1 MKYADYRGLNN
12 LVFFLAI
19 IPIAFSSNPVSELK
33 SWWSGFDINSKPQI
47 SNSNRQPLSLIKPKS
62 VESFLLVIPKSIKS
76 ISDRIVYET
85 DVFAESLFYISEQVQ
100 SLSDKNADHI
110 AKSINTAADQT
121 ALSLIPVKKI
131 VDQLISDAQI
141 KVSAPTSTPVP
152 AVISAPLDSTLKST
166 LIPAP
171 SIPVASVPKLVS
183 VPVQPVQ
190 TFVPSIPSNRSLDS
204 GTLALIQSEINN
216 LKSQISNFG
225 NQFKYVPTV
234 WQLPPTNTIGIGDLT
249 INPKTL
255 STDTATVSG
264 TTTTAGLVVTRNAQ
278 IDGTTK
284 LNGITYTWPSADG
297 SASQFF
303 QTNGSGTLSWVTVRQ
318 ATSNS
323 IDFDELVNS
332 LTLDANLT
340 IASAGYTFT
349 ITDAQVNIGNSR
361 FTSDTNRLGVNT
373 TSPATVFEVQGTASA
388 SYFLTG
394 NTLQVGGFSSAA
406 YSRFGTATTGY
417 ASDLDTINDLL
428 ISGALE
434 VDGNSFF
441 DGKASISSNLQIS
454 GRFIADTAASHSFT
468 EDLRLTGTSPTLGIN
483 AGNETNTTLEVGGT
497 ASISGATTL
506 RGITYTWPSADG
518 TNLYLKSNG
527 SGTLSW
533 ASSGASSN
541 SLDFDEFVD
550 SMTLD
555 ANLTIN
561 RGASNYFIGLGA
573 APSTVFEVQGTA
585 SASYLLTGNTLQVG
599 GFASV
604 AYNRFGISTLTTNP
618 AGNWITTTNDVLVSG
633 DLYGVGSLAFAGPAS
648 ISNALFVG
656 TGGKTGNVGIG
667 TTTPGAKLHVATDTG
682 LDGIVLKNSSGTIAG
697 ELIINSPTVTDEG
710 VIRLYSSGVEKI
722 KIRAGGESIFDG
734 GNVGIGTTVPGSKLD
749 VEGDIRFEIDTAND
763 TTIGVCKNAADGT
776 AENVFRECS
785 GTPGDLAEWYETE
798 LGVEAGDIV
807 FATENVIEYEYE
819 KFDPFTGEALDRNAK
834 AKASVLGKATTGST
848 VIGIIST
855 SPWQSFGKGVKAV
868 GQNPQPVAL
877 VGRVPVKISLEN
889 GPIKAGDR
897 LTVSK
902 TLPGYA
908 MKMTESGQSIGIALE
923 QFPIT
928 NDQTGKILTFVNLSY
943 WVPNI
948 ASFESSDSNL
958 VNSNSSIFDISILFN
973 SIVKKFNEAMDIV
986 FEKGLLK
993 VAQIVADKITAKLI
1007 RTSSFEIEDSV
1018 TGELYC
1024 VKITNGEWEKK
1035 KGECGT
1041 QNEINTQSTL
1051 IINGSAETTSV
1062 ETTESQSSQSSD
1074 ATEQANESVTETTP
1088 EATPELAA
1096 EPSPL
1101 ESLEPVSTP
1110 EPTPEPTPQPAPE
1123 SSESP
1128 TPEPSPSE
1136 SPTLEPTPTES
1147 PTPAPE
1153 TTQEPTTEP
1162 TTE

>member
-332 LTLDANLT
+332 MTLDSNLT

-441 DGKASISSNLQIS
+441 DGKASISSNFQTA
-454 GRFIADTAASHSFT
+454 GRFIFGDNGDTGEINTSDWDISTTGA
-468 EDLRLTGTSPTLGIN
+468 LTGISGITTDGAYTQSGTSANAFTGLTDFSAGVSVSSNFEIDSDSRLGIN
-483 AGNETNTTLEVGGT
+483 AGNTTNTSLEVGGT

-506 RGITYTWPSADG
+506 RGISYTWPSAD
-518 TNLYLKSNG
+518 
-527 SGTLSW
+527 
-533 ASSGASSN
+533 
-541 SLDFDEFVD
+541 
-550 SMTLD
+550 
-555 ANLTIN
+555 LT
-561 RGASNYFIGLGA
+561 
-573 APSTVFEVQGTA
+573 
-585 SASYLLTGNTLQVG
+585 
-599 GFASV
+599 
-604 AYNRFGISTLTTNP
+604 
-618 AGNWITTTNDVLVSG
+618 D
-633 DLYGVGSLAFAGPAS
+633 
-648 ISNALFVG
+648 
-656 TGGKTGNVGIG
+656 
-667 TTTPGAKLHVATDTG
+667 
-682 LDGIVLKNSSGTIAG
+682 
-697 ELIINSPTVTDEG
+697 
-710 VIRLYSSGVEKI
+710 
-722 KIRAGGESIFDG
+722 
-734 GNVGIGTTVPGSKLD
+734 
-749 VEGDIRFEIDTAND
+749 
-763 TTIGVCKNAADGT
+763 
-776 AENVFRECS
+776 
-785 GTPGDLAEWYETE
+785 
-798 LGVEAGDIV
+798 
-807 FATENVIEYEYE
+807 
-819 KFDPFTGEALDRNAK
+819 
-834 AKASVLGKATTGST
+834 
-848 VIGIIST
+848 
-855 SPWQSFGKGVKAV
+855 
-868 GQNPQPVAL
+868 
-877 VGRVPVKISLEN
+877 
-889 GPIKAGDR
+889 
-897 LTVSK
+897 
-902 TLPGYA
+902 
-908 MKMTESGQSIGIALE
+908 
-923 QFPIT
+923 
-928 NDQTGKILTFVNLSY
+928 
-943 WVPNI
+943 
-948 ASFESSDSNL
+948 
-958 VNSNSSIFDISILFN
+958 
-973 SIVKKFNEAMDIV
+973 
-986 FEKGLLK
+986 
-993 VAQIVADKITAKLI
+993 
-1007 RTSSFEIEDSV
+1007 
-1018 TGELYC
+1018 
-1024 VKITNGEWEKK
+1024 
-1035 KGECGT
+1035 
-1041 QNEINTQSTL
+1041 
-1051 IINGSAETTSV
+1051 
-1062 ETTESQSSQSSD
+1062 
-1074 ATEQANESVTETTP
+1074 
-1088 EATPELAA
+1088 
-1096 EPSPL
+1096 
-1101 ESLEPVSTP
+1101 
-1110 EPTPEPTPQPAPE
+1110 
-1123 SSESP
+1123 
-1128 TPEPSPSE
+1128 
-1136 SPTLEPTPTES
+1136 
-1147 PTPAPE
+1147 
-1153 TTQEPTTEP
+1153 
-1162 TTE
+1162 